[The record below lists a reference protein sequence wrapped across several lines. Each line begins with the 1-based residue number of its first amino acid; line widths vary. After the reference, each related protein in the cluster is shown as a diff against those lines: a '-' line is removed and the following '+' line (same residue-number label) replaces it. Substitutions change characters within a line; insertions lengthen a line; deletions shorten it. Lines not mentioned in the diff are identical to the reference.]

1 MSITRRD
8 ILAGAAGFGLAGTA
22 GGAILLGR
30 DRAGGSGGDK
40 SAAAAEMSTDEV
52 LRDPDNPVLGNPEG
66 ALTIVEYFDYQCPYC
81 KMGHAMLTDVVAKD
95 GDIRLVMKD
104 WPIFGAPSVLASQLV
119 LGAASMGDYA
129 QAHAALMAT
138 EARLT
143 EDQIRQVLGDGGID
157 TVAALA
163 AYRAERGKWDGLLAR
178 NSAQAAALGLRGTPA
193 FIIGKTIYPG
203 ALDETRLR
211 GAIAEA
217 RRTS

>member
-8 ILAGAAGFGLAGTA
+8 ILAGTAGAGLAGIL
-22 GGAILLGR
+22 GGTVLLGR
-30 DRAGGSGGDK
+30 GGNTASDTAGAGID
-40 SAAAAEMSTDEV
+40 DV
-52 LRDPDNPVLGNPEG
+52 LHDPDNPALGNPEG

-81 KMGHAMLTDVVAKD
+81 KMGHAMLTNMVGKD

-119 LGAASMGDYA
+119 LGAASMGRYA

-138 EARLT
+138 EARLS

-157 TVAALA
+157 TGAALA
-163 AYRAERGKWDGLLAR
+163 AYRAERDKWDGLLSR
-178 NSAQAAALGLRGTPA
+178 NAAQAAELGLRGTPA
-193 FIIGKTIYPG
+193 FIIGARIYPG

-211 GAIAEA
+211 SAIAAA
-217 RRTS
+217 RQLS